1 MAQCK
6 KVDIVLTIQ
15 EMSEKLCIVTIVS
28 SLFTL
33 KATDLEGLFVLIV
46 IVEFLCNRHVRAII
60 LLKCPPE
67 IF

>member
-1 MAQCK
+1 MSNLTRVGSTETFEKVMAQCK
-6 KVDIVLTIQ
+6 KVDIVLTVQ

-46 IVEFLCNRHVRAII
+46 IV
-60 LLKCPPE
+60 
-67 IF
+67 